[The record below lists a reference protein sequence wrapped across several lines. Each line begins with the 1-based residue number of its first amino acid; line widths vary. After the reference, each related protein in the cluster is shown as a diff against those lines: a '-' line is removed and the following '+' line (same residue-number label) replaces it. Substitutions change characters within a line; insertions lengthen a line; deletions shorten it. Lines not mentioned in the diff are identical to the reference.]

1 MQAETPAQGQQAA
14 AELPQLTITQSPAGV
29 PTVASDEEG
38 ALSLQEIYRRCI
50 GSVVSIVTVTP
61 SGKASG
67 TGIIMSADGYV
78 ITNHHVIENA
88 QAVSHDGS

>member
-1 MQAETPAQGQQAA
+1 MQAETPAQEQQTA

-29 PTVASDEEG
+29 PTVASDEDG

-61 SGKASG
+61 SGKA
-67 TGIIMSADGYV
+67 TPARL
-78 ITNHHVIENA
+78 
-88 QAVSHDGS
+88 